1 MSLEITTRVLLAVLA
16 GVSASGCG
24 GGGGGGGDSSPEA
37 QTAAAIASLDESAL
51 AGSVTDEEFATRLD
65 ELLAAVDGRE
75 DGALSLSLYYEE
87 HVVGADLMAGAVA
100 SHRAAA
106 KTAQQT
112 IDDIKNSET
121 YQMLEAFVSSV
132 ASNLL
137 IPDPANTLLAFADP
151 EVFLASASV
160 TIRAQIFDALV
171 NGQITPEQAQSLYE
185 LGRQNPWEA
194 KRALL
199 VALSQTPPAWVDTLA
214 TSCLR
219 DCGPTGDTTVY
230 AGPFHKV
237 FSTSGGGCTWQ
248 ENLSGTIEVVVTGTG
263 TVSDPFEGTMD
274 VTGSWVETLTAGAD
288 CDPGGTF
295 TISSFDGTAFGNDGK
310 LYGEGDGVIG
320 IGTFYA
326 AINGAT
332 ITSTSVTGQFEF
344 QVGDETLLMPV
355 TLSN

>member
-1 MSLEITTRVLLAVLA
+1 MSLKITNHVVLA
-16 GVSASGCG
+16 LTILALTGCG
-24 GGGGGGGDSSPEA
+24 GGGGASSPESK
-37 QTAAAIASLDESAL
+37 TASALVSLDENAL
-51 AGSVTDEEFATRLD
+51 AGTITDVEFATSLD
-65 ELLAAVDGRE
+65 ELLAAVDGRA
-75 DGALSLSLYYEE
+75 DGAVELWLFYED
-87 HVVGADLMAGAVA
+87 HVVGADLMAGAVE
-100 SHRAAA
+100 SDRAAA

-151 EVFLASASV
+151 EVFLATASV
-160 TIRAQIFDALV
+160 TIRAQIYDALV
-171 NGQITPEQAQSLYE
+171 NGQVTPEQAQSLYE
-185 LGRQNPWEA
+185 LGRQNPWAA

-199 VALSQTPPAWVDTLA
+199 VALSQTPPAWVETIA

-219 DCGPTGDTTVY
+219 DCEPTGDTTVY
-230 AGPFHKV
+230 SGPFHRV

-263 TVSDPFEGTMD
+263 TASDPFEGTMD
-274 VTGSWVETLTAGAD
+274 VTGQLVETLTAGSD

-295 TISSFDGTAFGNDGK
+295 TITSFDGAVFGNDGK
-310 LYGEGDGVIG
+310 LYGEGDGVMG
-320 IGTFYA
+320 AGTFYA

-344 QVGDETLLMPV
+344 QVGDESVLMTV
-355 TLSN
+355 TLAN